1 MNTSQT
7 WKGYTLQELRL
18 RRIVT
23 ETKIEILK
31 AKVFKDGNN
40 LKQISVPAQFTSPIF
55 KKIIGALD
63 YADYMVMAF
72 SIGRRVV
79 KLLRRRKK

>member
-1 MNTSQT
+1 MKTTPT
-7 WKGYTLQELRL
+7 WQGYTLQELRL

-31 AKVFKDGNN
+31 AKVFNDSND
-40 LKQISVPAQFTSPIF
+40 LKKNSVPAPFASPIF
-55 KKIIGALD
+55 KKLMGALD

-72 SIGRRVV
+72 SIGRKVV
-79 KLLRRRKK
+79 KLLKRKKR

>member
-1 MNTSQT
+1 MKTTTSWQ
-7 WKGYTLQELRL
+7 GYSLQELRL

-31 AKVFKDGNN
+31 AKVFNDGND
-40 LKQISVPAQFTSPIF
+40 LRKSAVPASFASPVL
-55 KKIIGALD
+55 KKIMGALD

-72 SIGRRVV
+72 SIGRKVV
-79 KLLRRRKK
+79 KLIKRKKR